1 VRAAPPVTVLLF
13 LMSTVALPVLLF
25 QGFNAARV
33 VPLPL
38 LEQLRSVVLDPAQAE
53 QRLDW
58 ALRGLAPDGDAR

>member
-1 VRAAPPVTVLLF
+1 
-13 LMSTVALPVLLF
+13 
-25 QGFNAARV
+25 

-58 ALRGLAPDGDAR
+58 ALRGLAPEGDA